1 MKYNLYF
8 CKVNKHKISYKDT
21 ELFSKLIIDYLSE
34 NEKLSSFVN
43 HFPSLQNFEKQIEE
57 QKKSRKNRTLL
68 VDVLRN
74 QYSNLSLSDKVEN
87 NIDLLKSEN
96 TFTITTGHQLC
107 LFTGPLY
114 FIYKIISTINLT
126 DQLKKEYPENNFV
139 PIFWMASEDHDF
151 EEVNHI
157 HLFGKKYEWNS
168 DESGMVGDFDTS
180 EISKIISEISSILGD
195 TENTNSMI
203 DLFRSCYKDNSLSD
217 ATRLLVNELFG
228 KYGIVILDA
237 NDKEFKKQLLPII
250 KRDVLRQELSPII
263 SENTSSFSENYKPQ
277 AIIRNINF
285 FKLSEGKRERIQ
297 EVILKEEIENN
308 PEIFSP
314 NVLMRPLYQELI
326 LPNLAYIGGGAEV
339 AYWMQLKSVF
349 KELNIVFP
357 MLVLRNSVMWVEEK
371 DYTKWNNLGFEIED
385 IFLSENKLQNKFVE
399 TKSSVSLEKE
409 KLQIEKIYQEIT
421 HKTQDIGMKSSIDS
435 ELTKQLNSIKKIERK
450 LLKSEKQKH
459 KISLNQI
466 SKIKQ
471 KLFPNNILQER
482 FENIIPFY
490 FKYGEKFIET
500 LKEEIDPLDTNFLIL
515 SPQKNKQ

>member
-1 MKYNLYF
+1 
-8 CKVNKHKISYKDT
+8 VNKHKISYKDT

-34 NEKLSSFVN
+34 TEKLSSFIN
-43 HFPSLQNFEKQIEE
+43 HFPSLKDFGKQIEE
-57 QKKSRKNRTLL
+57 QKKSKTNRTLL
-68 VDVLRN
+68 VDVLKKKK
-74 QYSNLSLSDKVEN
+74 SSISDKSKN
-87 NIDLLKSEN
+87 NIDLLISEN

-114 FIYKIISTINLT
+114 FIYKIISTINLSE
-126 DQLKKEYPENNFV
+126 QLKKEYPENNFV

-195 TENTNSMI
+195 TENANSMI
-203 DLFRSCYKDNSLSD
+203 DLLRSCYKDNSLSD

-237 NDKEFKKQLLPII
+237 NDKELKKQLLPII
-250 KRDVLRQELSPII
+250 KRDVLHQELSPII

-277 AIIRNINF
+277 AIVRNVNF

-297 EVILKEEIENN
+297 EVILEEEIENN

-314 NVLMRPLYQELI
+314 NVLIRPLFQELI
-326 LPNLAYIGGGAEV
+326 LPNLAYIGGAAEV

-357 MLVLRNSVMWVEEK
+357 ILVLRNSVMWVEEK
-371 DYTKWNNLGFEIED
+371 DYTKWNNLGFKIED

-399 TKSSVSLEKE
+399 TKSSVSLEQE